1 MNNHNKIFNNIF
13 QQNYSHTKEA
23 YARVNLIGEHTDY
36 TGGYVLP
43 CLLQYK
49 TVVSVA
55 ENKTSKTYNAYSEV
69 YNETIS
75 FNDFIKSKNN
85 QWVDYLK
92 GCLFVFY
99 DENKTLDNIYLNLLI
114 QSNIPMRRGISSSS
128 ALCVAIL
135 KSLNDFFNIGY
146 TDKHI
151 AILAQKVERNY
162 IGVSGGIMDQ
172 MVSSIGIHGKAFFL
186 DCLTLKYEL
195 IDLPNNYC
203 FELLDSEVQRDN
215 RKSAY
220 NERHDQLKKAEEIL
234 NVENLG
240 SVKIDQLNK
249 NKFDDLLI
257 YKRALHVVTENQR
270 TLDAKNFMLKQDMK
284 QFGHLMNLSHLSY
297 SQDFEASTK
306 DVDLLA
312 KRSIESGALGCRLTG
327 GGFGGFTVS
336 LIAKKNY
343 ELWYKNMG
351 KYYSREKFFKV

>member
-1 MNNHNKIFNNIF
+1 MNNNNKIFYNIF
-13 QQNYSHTKEA
+13 RQNYLHTNEA
-23 YARVNLIGEHTDY
+23 HARVNLIGEHTDY

-49 TVVSVA
+49 TVVSIA
-55 ENKTSKTYNAYSEV
+55 ENKTSQAHNAYSEF
-69 YNETIS
+69 YNETMS

-85 QWVDYLK
+85 QWVDYVK
-92 GCLFVFY
+92 GCFFVFY
-99 DENKTLDNIYLNLLI
+99 DEIKNLDNVYLNILI
-114 QSNIPMRRGISSSS
+114 QSDIPMGRGISSSS

-135 KSLNDFFNIGY
+135 KSLNDFFNIGC

-172 MVSSIGIHGKAFFL
+172 MVSSIGIHSKAFFL

-195 IDLPNNYC
+195 IDLPGDYC

-240 SVKIDQLNK
+240 NVKINQLNK

-270 TLDAKNFMLKQDMK
+270 TLDAKKCLLKQDMK
-284 QFGHLMNLSHLSY
+284 RFGDLMNLSHLSY

-336 LIAKKNY
+336 MIAKKDY
-343 ELWYKNMG
+343 EHWYNNMV
-351 KYYSREKFFKV
+351 KFYSRDKFFKL